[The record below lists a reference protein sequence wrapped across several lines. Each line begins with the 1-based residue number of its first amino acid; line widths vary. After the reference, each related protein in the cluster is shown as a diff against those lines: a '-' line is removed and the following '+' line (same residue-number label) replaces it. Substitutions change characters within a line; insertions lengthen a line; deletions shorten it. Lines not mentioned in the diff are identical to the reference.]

1 MFHPVGIWWAE
12 ELAVLAS
19 NIFCWVFGRGADAAP
34 LEARA
39 DPVSYSYPVGV
50 SAGLKSCAGGGTYGA
65 GRVAVG
71 EAHAFRGE
79 AVDRRGAVVVTP
91 LAGQVHPPHVV
102 DKDDNDIGMIC
113 CLREGGEASDKKKER
128 EKGFHILI

>member
-1 MFHPVGIWWAE
+1 MESGAR
-12 ELAVLAS
+12 
-19 NIFCWVFGRGADAAP
+19 RGAH
-34 LEARA
+34 
-39 DPVSYSYPVGV
+39 
-50 SAGLKSCAGGGTYGA
+50 GA

-71 EAHAFRGE
+71 EAHAFCGE

-102 DKDDNDIGMIC
+102 DKDHNDIGMIC